1 MRLLLV
7 EDETRLASSLQ
18 QRLTREGFA
27 VDHVGNAR
35 EADAGLATVPYDAA
49 VIDLRLPDGD
59 GLDLIARVRARGV
72 SLPILVLTARDA
84 VSDRVA
90 GLDAGADDYL
100 VKPFAT
106 AELVARIKALLRR
119 PGGALGTVLTAGR
132 LALDTTARQANVDN
146 RPLSLSRQQVALLEQ
161 LLRRLGQVVPREV
174 LGDKLYAFDHIP
186 ESNPIPVHVHNLR
199 RQLTMAQAGV
209 AIHTVRGIGYL
220 LVET

>member
-7 EDETRLASSLQ
+7 EDEVRLATSLQ
-18 QRLTREGFA
+18 RRLTREGFA
-27 VDHVGNAR
+27 VDCVGHVC
-35 EADAGLATVPYDAA
+35 EAETGLTAVPYDIA

-59 GLDLIARVRARGV
+59 GLNLIATARRQGL

-119 PGGALGTVLTAGR
+119 PGEAFGTVLTAGR
-132 LALDTTARQANVDN
+132 LALDTTARQASVGD
-146 RPLSLSRQQVALLEQ
+146 RPLALSRQQVALLEQ

-174 LGDKLYAFDHIP
+174 LEDKLYAFDRIP

-199 RQLTMAQAGV
+199 RQLTTAQAAV
-209 AIHTVRGIGYL
+209 EIHTVRGVGYL
-220 LVET
+220 LVEA